1 MYGWWN
7 TSKKLRTQAGLE
19 GRQFCVDKGLTAESM
34 GARMV
39 ELIDQLFESKPN
51 VSQQYVLEKVES
63 TTYENIGIV

>member
-1 MYGWWN
+1 
-7 TSKKLRTQAGLE
+7 
-19 GRQFCVDKGLTAESM
+19 VDKGLTAESM

-39 ELIDQLFESKPN
+39 ELINQLFESKPN